1 MSAVQDNSRSVIE
14 EARRLAA
21 EQIATFCG
29 SMTEA
34 AKELSPVAKVKGGNN
49 RDSID
54 YRASGLSGEIFTES
68 GYGGWL
74 EVGTSKMA
82 ARPYFRPA
90 FEQTRQ
96 DMAE

>member
-1 MSAVQDNSRSVIE
+1 MSSVQDNSRSVIE

-21 EQIATFCG
+21 EQIASFCAG
-29 SMTEA
+29 MATE
-34 AKELSPVAKVKGGNN
+34 AKELSPVAKVGGGNN

-54 YRASGLSGEIFTES
+54 YTANGLNGEIFTQS

-96 DMAE
+96 DMAV

>member
-21 EQIATFCG
+21 EQIALFC
-29 SMTEA
+29 STMAVE
-34 AKELSPVAKVKGGNN
+34 AKELSPVAKVGGGNN

-54 YRASGLSGEIFTES
+54 YTANGLNGEIFTQS

-96 DMAE
+96 DMAG

>member
-21 EQIATFCG
+21 EQIASFCAG
-29 SMTEA
+29 MATE
-34 AKELSPVAKVKGGNN
+34 AKELSPVDTGHN

-54 YRASGLSGEIFTES
+54 YTANGLNGEIFTQS

-96 DMAE
+96 DMAG

>member
-1 MSAVQDNSRSVIE
+1 MSDVRDNSRNVIE

-21 EQIATFCG
+21 EQIALFC
-29 SMTEA
+29 STMAVE
-34 AKELSPVAKVKGGNN
+34 AKELSPVDTGHN

-54 YRASGLSGEIFTES
+54 YTANGLSGEIFTQS

-74 EVGTSKMA
+74 EVGTSKMDA
-82 ARPYFRPA
+82 QPYFRPA

-96 DMAE
+96 DMAG

>member
-29 SMTEA
+29 SMAEA
-34 AKELSPVAKVKGGNN
+34 AKELSPVDTGHN

-54 YRASGLSGEIFTES
+54 HTANGLNGEIFTES

-82 ARPYFRPA
+82 AQPYFRPA

-96 DMAE
+96 DMAQ